1 MDVVTLALAKKGAK
15 QYTDTAINNLPK
27 GVVYRGSVNYFK
39 DLPNDAEIG
48 ECYSVLYEG
57 ETGSKPLGIEYVWGL
72 NTATSTEEWI
82 AFGPDLSDYVKFTNY
97 ASDNIG
103 GVIKVGTYGMGVN
116 ASGKAFAQNIDYSTY
131 QGKDNIYFI
140 SKGTLENVITGKE
153 LVSKSVNN
161 LTNYTTTTDMN
172 TLLGNKL
179 DSNKVVNANSTTAG
193 QTYDVR
199 YINGLVGDI
208 DSALDAING
217 EVIS

>member
-1 MDVVTLALAKKGAK
+1 MDLVVLSLAKKGAK
-15 QYTDTAINNLPK
+15 QYTDTVINNLPK
-27 GVVYRGSVNYFK
+27 GVIYKGSVNYYK
-39 DLPNDAEIG
+39 DLPNSAEIG
-48 ECYSVLYEG
+48 DCYSVLYEG
-57 ETGSKPLGIEYVWGL
+57 ETGSKPSGIEYVWGL

-82 AFGPDLSDYVKFTNY
+82 AFGPDLSDYVKFTDY
-97 ASDNIG
+97 ASDSTG
-103 GVIKVGTYGMGVN
+103 GVIKIGNGSSLT
-116 ASGKAFAQNIDYSTY
+116 SGNNLQAVVYDYSTY
-131 QGKDNIYFI
+131 VSKGSNAFI
-140 SKGTLENVITGKE
+140 SKGTLENVLTGKE

-179 DSNKVVNANSTTAG
+179 DSNKVVNASSTTAG